1 MFVPR
6 ALRLKGVHE
15 KSRPKSIKPPS
26 KAAADNV
33 EADNVEADNVEADNA
48 EADHDDALVKA
59 MQKTSTS
66 SPPPQIDSIDSKD
79 TKSGP
84 RFTTKQVTPEYI
96 AQLAAAIEL
105 IFTDYAHQEEQRAKW
120 LHDHYRTVD
129 GEDKYIHLTAILEH
143 PNVSSLKPEASH
155 ALLQQAMHDHPS
167 KILEISANRYYVR
180 RKPSSYPPKYLP
192 HNSFQVVNDD
202 GLSFWDQRTIYVEP
216 HVRNMCQSPA
226 RVAQWLTEHGQLRP
240 KWAPIQAVHMLWN
253 SCAFVVLSGN
263 VMHEDVWQKW
273 RDLDKP
279 EDWKIMTKVE
289 NTKRTAEYVALLE
302 KQNPG
307 GMRKKK
313 VDDSELPPIAR
324 PAVLPVAAETVPA
337 YEADEQQNQGKK
349 KRKRRKPNKSGKSVA
364 ENEADTIT
372 PEDAGDEPN
381 TKRRG

>member
-15 KSRPKSIKPPS
+15 KSRPKTIKSPS
-26 KAAADNV
+26 KDPADI
-33 EADNVEADNVEADNA
+33 A

-66 SPPPQIDSIDSKD
+66 SPPPQVDSIDPKQP
-79 TKSGP
+79 KAGP
-84 RFTTKQVTPEYI
+84 RYTTKQVTPEYL
-96 AQLAAAIEL
+96 AQLAAGIEL

-129 GEDKYIHLTAILEH
+129 GEDKYIHLTAILKN
-143 PNVSSLKPEASH
+143 PNISSLKPEASH
-155 ALLQQAMHDHPS
+155 ALLQQSMQDHPS
-167 KILEISANRYYVR
+167 EMLEISANRYYVR

-192 HNSFQVVNDD
+192 HNSFQVVDDD

-253 SCAFVVLSGN
+253 SCAFVVLSGH
-263 VMHEDVWQKW
+263 VMHEDIWQKW

-289 NTKRTAEYVALLE
+289 HTRRTAEYVALLE
-302 KQNPG
+302 KENPG

-324 PAVLPVAAETVPA
+324 PAVLPVAA
-337 YEADEQQNQGKK
+337 DEQQDQVKK

-364 ENEADTIT
+364 DTEADTNT
-372 PEDAGDEPN
+372 VEDADDEPSN
-381 TKRRG
+381 KRRG